1 MPLPRA
7 YVFFRVRDAIMFGR
21 EHEQAGVLI
30 ETTSEYAIDPSDL
43 TQLAALRNKLW
54 SVHYTICSALAIA

>member
-1 MPLPRA
+1 
-7 YVFFRVRDAIMFGR
+7 MFGR

-30 ETTSEYAIDPSDL
+30 ETTSEYTIDPSDL

-54 SVHYTICSALAIA
+54 YSGH